1 VKKEILLLH
10 GPNLNML
17 GTREPEIYGS
27 ETLPQLVTAIEKYAE
42 KANIGVRD
50 FQSNIEGEL
59 INAIQEA
66 GSWASGIVMNAGA
79 LTHTSIAIRDAISG
93 SDLNVVEVHISNV
106 YAREEFRHTS
116 LTAPVCMGSISGFG
130 RQGYFLAIDALAA
143 TL

>member
-1 VKKEILLLH
+1 MKKEILLLH